1 MRVKDIMTRQIIS
14 LKKMNTLGEALEL
27 CIKYKIDSVPIL
39 DDDGSIYSLVT
50 KTDFMKS
57 YMNNDPL
64 SKCIMELPK
73 KNVITINEYENI
85 VSAWG
90 QKVGR
95 LPVVNNEGNLIGML
109 TRTDITSNLVNKITK
124 EIIELKKNTMTNQE
138 LEAVIESS
146 YDGIYITD
154 GEGNTLRINK
164 SYERITGL
172 NREKMIGRNMTDLVK
187 EGFISQSGTLM
198 VLKSG
203 TTNTLQQEFS
213 TGKKI
218 MITSTPVFNDN
229 NEIILVVT
237 NVREITQLYELE
249 EQLQK
254 NKELNNKYFTEIE
267 EMRMQLLGVSDLI
280 AEDNNMLETISIA
293 KRIAKV
299 DTTALLLGET
309 GVGKEEIA
317 KFIHKNSF
325 RFNKPFIK
333 VNCGA
338 IPPTL
343 IESQLFGYARG
354 AFTGANKEGKIGLF
368 ELASSGTIFLDEVGE
383 LPLDMQV
390 KLLQVLQER
399 EIEKVGGVKPIKID
413 VRVIAATNRDIVD
426 MVKNKLFREDLYYR
440 LNVVPIYIPPL
451 RERKG
456 DILPLTKHFLDE
468 LNIKYNF
475 NKSFS
480 SETLDFLYEY
490 SWPGNVRQ
498 LKNIVE
504 RVVVMST
511 SDRIIRSD
519 LPRVITGNL
528 VESQVDIGIES
539 RQLKEVVEG
548 VELQMMNKAFEKH
561 GNVRGAAKELGIDAS
576 TFVRKRKRYMDKT
589 SKSK

>member
-1 MRVKDIMTRQIIS
+1 MKVKDIMTREIIS
-14 LKKMNTLGEALEL
+14 LKKTNTLGEVLGL

-39 DDDGSIYSLVT
+39 EEDGSIFNLVT
-50 KTDFMKS
+50 KTDIMKA
-57 YMNNDPL
+57 YMHNISL
-64 SKCIMELPK
+64 GKSISELPK
-73 KNVITINEYENI
+73 KIVLTINENENI
-85 VSAWG
+85 VSAWE

-95 LPVVNNEGNLIGML
+95 FPVVNNKGSLIGML
-109 TRTDITSNLVNKITK
+109 TRTDVTSNLVSKITK
-124 EIIELKKNTMTNQE
+124 ELIELKKSTMTNKE

-172 NREKMIGRNMTDLVK
+172 NRDAMVGRNMKDLVK

-203 TTNTLQQEFS
+203 TTNTIQQEFS

-229 NEIILVVT
+229 SEIMLVVT

-254 NKELNNKYFTEIE
+254 NKELNKKYFTEIE

-280 AEDNNMLETISIA
+280 AEDNNMLETISLA

-299 DTTALLLGET
+299 NTTALLLGET

-317 KFIHKNSF
+317 KFIHKNSN
-325 RFNKPFIK
+325 RYNKSFIK

-338 IPPTL
+338 IPPNL
-343 IESQLFGYARG
+343 IESQLFGYTRG

-368 ELASSGTIFLDEVGE
+368 ELASGGSIFLDEVGE

-399 EIEKVGGVKPIKID
+399 EIEKVGGTKPIKID
-413 VRVIAATNRDIVD
+413 VRVIAATNRDIED

-451 RERKG
+451 RERRE

-468 LNIKYNF
+468 LNLKYNF

-480 SETLDFLYEY
+480 SETLDYLYEY
-490 SWPGNVRQ
+490 TWPGNVRQ

-511 SDRIIRSD
+511 NDRIIRSD
-519 LPRVITGNL
+519 LPRMITGNL
-528 VESQVDIGIES
+528 EKSNIDIVTESMK
-539 RQLKEVVEG
+539 LKEVIER
-548 VELQMMNKAFEKH
+548 VELQMINKAFEKH

-576 TFVRKRKRYMDKT
+576 TFVRKRKRYRNII